1 MYSDHGI
8 LSIKQISAA
17 SNLFIFEETVQY
29 PGRFYYVTVLNI
41 VFFCFQRNFPDF
53 LNILF
58 SFSKA
63 SSGNSVHLIISA
75 SHSPLPIKTILR

>member
-41 VFFCFQRNFPDF
+41 VFFVSNEIF
-53 LNILF
+53 LIF
-58 SFSKA
+58 
-63 SSGNSVHLIISA
+63 
-75 SHSPLPIKTILR
+75 